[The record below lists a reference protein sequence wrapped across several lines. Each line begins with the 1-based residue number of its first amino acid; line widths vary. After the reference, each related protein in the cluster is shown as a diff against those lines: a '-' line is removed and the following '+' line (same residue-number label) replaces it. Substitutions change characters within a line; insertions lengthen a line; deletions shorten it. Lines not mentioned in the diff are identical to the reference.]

1 MKSMMRSLMVA
12 VVAHSLL
19 VTSAAGFTDKEEK
32 VKTVLLKD
40 CDAEPFAFSFK
51 AKGKVRLPKDPAEV
65 AVDFEILLDLPH
77 GLAANNKSIAPFFKG
92 SGGVIDMGRT
102 ALEEVKEAPKEGYQP
117 TLKPEQIVPG
127 HTYCVLASD
136 GKHYGKL
143 HVVRFNPE
151 RGPIEFTWEYQRK
164 ETRKFGD
171 T

>member
-1 MKSMMRSLMVA
+1 MKAMMHSLMVV

-19 VTSAAGFTDKEEK
+19 VMSAAGLTDKKEEEK
-32 VKTVLLKD
+32 TIVLED

-65 AVDFEILLDLPH
+65 AVDFDILLDVPH

-92 SGGVIDMGRT
+92 SGGLIDMGRK
-102 ALEEVKEAPKEGYQP
+102 ALEEVKEAPKEGYQA

-136 GKHYGKL
+136 GKHYGKV
-143 HVVRFNPE
+143 HVVKFDPE
-151 RGPIEFTWEYQRK
+151 RGPIEFTWEYQPK
-164 ETRKFGD
+164 DTNKFND